1 MVAPVGA
8 IEKAAQ
14 ILSSF
19 DTKKIEQNLSASLR
33 KNVISFFPS
42 YIVYYTLY
50 GLSII
55 FFLYYRSEVY
65 RFKAWLMRYE
75 EGESFCI
82 IICTGSCYYNF
93 ICHGN
98 SK

>member
-1 MVAPVGA
+1 MSSCVFFFTNGGCFAAIIVERRRRSDKMVAPVGA

-55 FFLYYRSEVY
+55 FFLYYRS
-65 RFKAWLMRYE
+65 
-75 EGESFCI
+75 
-82 IICTGSCYYNF
+82 N
-93 ICHGN
+93 
-98 SK
+98 